1 MMEAVADLIR
11 RAASEAIMPRYNALE
26 RRDVHEKTPG
36 EIVTVADRDAEDIL
50 SRGLAQIR
58 PCASIVGEEACAEDP
73 ANLDSLTR
81 DEVWLID
88 PLDGTKNFAT
98 GEGPFAVMVAL
109 LSKGE
114 CVASWLFDPVAG
126 RICTAERGGG
136 AFIDG
141 ARVQTG
147 SSASAA
153 ADLVGSVGVRFMPS
167 DMQVEVKERMSAFRT
182 ILPLSLCAGFDY
194 PDIALGQRDFIVYW
208 RTLPWDHAPGS
219 LFLREAGGLVAR
231 PDGTPY
237 RICDGRSGLLAARNP
252 HVWNTVAPTLFPQ

>member
-1 MMEAVADLIR
+1 MIEAVADLIH
-11 RAASEAIMPRYNALE
+11 RAASDVIMPRYKTLE

-36 EIVTVADRDAEDIL
+36 EIVTVADRDAEAIL

-58 PCASIVGEEACAEDP
+58 PSASIVGEEACAESP
-73 ANLDSLTR
+73 AALDSLMR
-81 DEVWLID
+81 DEVWLVD

-114 CVASWLFDPVAG
+114 CLASWMFDPVAG
-126 RICTAERGGG
+126 RMCIAERGGG
-136 AFIDG
+136 AFINGD
-141 ARVQTG
+141 RVR
-147 SSASAA
+147 SDPSAIAA
-153 ADLVGSVGVRFMPS
+153 ADLIGSVGVRFMPS
-167 DMQVEVKERMSAFRT
+167 DMQAEVKERMRAFHT

-194 PDIALGQRDFIVYW
+194 PDLVFGQREFIVYW

-219 LFLREAGGLVAR
+219 LFLTEAGGRVAR

-237 RICDGRSGLLAARNP
+237 RVCDGRSGLLATRTP
-252 HVWNTVAPTLFPQ
+252 QVWDTVAPMLFP